1 MKLSKKVGFLSLYT
15 IITVSIVISYIYIYN
30 KLNKSSI
37 DIINNKIIFIII
49 LFLIIVSNTLI
60 YYFINANI
68 TKRLKDIE
76 KIIKKAD
83 YKNINDSQ
91 HKEIDVIYDLHNET
105 SNVMDKLVYT
115 KKYSKEEERNYSN
128 ILNAMSNAFFYLK
141 AIENENGEFIDGIIV
156 DLNYAAIE
164 LLGISKDKIINHRL
178 SELYNKFS
186 VYKDD
191 FLKILKRIN
200 KTKSECIARELKIT
214 EGKWGVVSIY
224 SISED
229 SFSIIINDVTEI
241 KKHSEKMEYLAKYD
255 TLTNLLNRH
264 NLLEYL
270 IQLVRENIDFSIY
283 FIDLDDFKNINDI
296 LGHNT
301 GDEILRI
308 AADRLIYLSTEYDD
322 IVVGRLGGDEFLLIK
337 KGKNNANEI
346 KELAERILTML
357 NEKIKHGNHDF
368 NLRASIGISSYPF
381 DADEVFTLL
390 KYADI
395 SMYQG
400 KQDGG
405 GKYKIFS
412 EKMIEDLKLQNSLS
426 SAIDKNEFEV
436 YYQPIYDVNKEK
448 IIGAEALTRWNSP
461 NGIISPAKYIPLA
474 KKSRDIVKLDE
485 FVLREACKCC
495 KIMNDVGEKDFIVSI
510 NISYIAIKQTDFISK
525 FCKIIDEEEI
535 NPNSIKLEVTE
546 DEIIDDM
553 QFVVN
558 ILNKLR
564 GLGFRI
570 ALDDFGIGY
579 SSFNYIKVLPL
590 DTLKIDRSLLIS
602 LEEDKKTL
610 AIIETLINLSH
621 TLDLNVVCEGV
632 ELQSQLELLKSINC
646 DEIQGYFISR
656 PIEFSTFKEFI
667 INFNKLSFKV

>member
-49 LFLIIVSNTLI
+49 LYLIIVSNTLI

-164 LLGISKDKIINHRL
+164 LLGISKDKIINHSL

-214 EGKWGVVSIY
+214 EEKWGVVSIY

-264 NLLEYL
+264 NLL
-270 IQLVRENIDFSIY
+270 
-283 FIDLDDFKNINDI
+283 
-296 LGHNT
+296 
-301 GDEILRI
+301 
-308 AADRLIYLSTEYDD
+308 
-322 IVVGRLGGDEFLLIK
+322 
-337 KGKNNANEI
+337 
-346 KELAERILTML
+346 
-357 NEKIKHGNHDF
+357 
-368 NLRASIGISSYPF
+368 
-381 DADEVFTLL
+381 
-390 KYADI
+390 
-395 SMYQG
+395 
-400 KQDGG
+400 
-405 GKYKIFS
+405 
-412 EKMIEDLKLQNSLS
+412 
-426 SAIDKNEFEV
+426 
-436 YYQPIYDVNKEK
+436 
-448 IIGAEALTRWNSP
+448 
-461 NGIISPAKYIPLA
+461 
-474 KKSRDIVKLDE
+474 
-485 FVLREACKCC
+485 
-495 KIMNDVGEKDFIVSI
+495 
-510 NISYIAIKQTDFISK
+510 
-525 FCKIIDEEEI
+525 
-535 NPNSIKLEVTE
+535 
-546 DEIIDDM
+546 
-553 QFVVN
+553 
-558 ILNKLR
+558 
-564 GLGFRI
+564 
-570 ALDDFGIGY
+570 
-579 SSFNYIKVLPL
+579 
-590 DTLKIDRSLLIS
+590 
-602 LEEDKKTL
+602 
-610 AIIETLINLSH
+610 
-621 TLDLNVVCEGV
+621 
-632 ELQSQLELLKSINC
+632 
-646 DEIQGYFISR
+646 
-656 PIEFSTFKEFI
+656 
-667 INFNKLSFKV
+667 